1 MALNRSENMLINY
14 IKDKKINVHEKL
26 PTEIT
31 MCEDLN
37 LSRFVLRD
45 LINSLKTKG
54 ILRTRQGSGTYLNC
68 NVDYIYN
75 TLNNNLSMR
84 QIIESNG
91 HKAGVSF
98 FEKTLTRVG
107 SKISEAL
114 DIEEDADVLRFRRVR
129 TADGIPVAYS
139 EIYVSPLISGVF
151 LTLTNNDF
159 SFYDVLESKCNM
171 ELGISI
177 IEITARITDRELSE
191 FLMIDEGTPI
201 NELQQINQ
209 DINGTPL
216 MFIYEFLKPDYCKL
230 LVSRSK

>member
-1 MALNRSENMLINY
+1 MALNRSESLLISY
-14 IKDKKINVHEKL
+14 IKDKKLKVNEKL
-26 PTEIT
+26 PPEIT
-31 MCEDLN
+31 MCEDLG

-68 NVDYIYN
+68 DVDYIYN

-98 FEKTLTRVG
+98 FEKTLTKVD
-107 SKISEAL
+107 SKIHKAL

-139 EIYVSPLISGVF
+139 EVYVSPLISGAF

-159 SFYDVLESKCNM
+159 SFYDILESKCQL
-171 ELGISI
+171 ELGITI
-177 IEITARITDRELSE
+177 IEITARITDNKLSE
-191 FLMIDEGTPI
+191 FLLIEEGTPI

-216 MFIYEFLKPDYCKL
+216 MFTYEFLKPDYCKL
-230 LVSRSK
+230 LVSRTR